1 MAAGR
6 RGPNKKRGPKTKSK
20 WKDDYLTIIPELI
33 KAGKSVT
40 QVAKIIKVHRDTIYE
55 WKSRNK
61 KFSDILTTA
70 QDDFNCGRVETSL
83 LKRSMGYRF
92 TETTQELDKDTQ
104 EIVTTKKVRKHVI
117 PDTGAITFFLK
128 NRDPAR
134 WKDKHEIEGGLTILS
149 PDAVKKAIPDVI

>member
-33 KAGKSVT
+33 KTGKSVA
-40 QVAKIIKVHRDTIYE
+40 QVAKIIKVHRDTVYE

-61 KFSDILTTA
+61 KFSDLLTTA
-70 QDDFNCGRVETSL
+70 QDDYNCGRVEVSQ
-83 LKRSMGYRF
+83 LKRSIGYRY
-92 TETTQELDKDTQ
+92 TETTQELDSETNKL
-104 EIVTTKKVRKHVI
+104 VTVKKVRKYL
-117 PDTGAITFFLK
+117 PGDPGSQQFFLK
-128 NRDPAR
+128 NRDSAR

-149 PDAVKKAIPDVI
+149 PAEVKKDIPDV